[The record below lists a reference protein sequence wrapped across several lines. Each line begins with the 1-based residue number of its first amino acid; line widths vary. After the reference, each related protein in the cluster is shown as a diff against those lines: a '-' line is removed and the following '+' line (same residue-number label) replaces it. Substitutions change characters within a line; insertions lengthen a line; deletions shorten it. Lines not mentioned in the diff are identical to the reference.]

1 MKFELLREE
10 FLKPL
15 QTTIGVVE
23 RRQTMPI
30 LANVLIQIENDAFQ
44 ITGTDLEIEMVARG
58 TCKTI
63 SPGSATVSGRK
74 LLDIVKSLPD
84 GAKLQCALTEDRIAI
99 RTQGSRFSLATLPVS
114 DFPVSRGQDGGVRL
128 MLDQNK
134 LKNLLDLTQFSMA
147 HQDVRYYLNGLLFD
161 LRPGLLR
168 AVATDGHRLS
178 MAETRLDTAGGVT
191 GQQIIIPRKGIL
203 ELQKLLTEGEIELEI
218 TSNQITA
225 SMEGIRFTSKLV
237 DGRFPDYEKVIPP
250 TLPRSLEVDRLELR
264 QSLSRAAILSNE
276 KFRGVRLSLDAH
288 GVTIRAHNAE
298 QEEAEESLAG
308 TYIGEPME
316 IGFNVVYLLEPLAV
330 LRTDTVR
337 LQFSDA
343 NGSCLITA
351 TDSED
356 DSTPNQHVVMPMRL

>member
-30 LANVLIQIENDAFQ
+30 LANVLIQIENDTFQ
-44 ITGTDLEIEMVARG
+44 ITGTDLEIQMIARG

-74 LLDIVKSLPD
+74 LLDIVRSLPD
-84 GAKLQCALTEDRIAI
+84 GAQLQCALVEDRMAI

-114 DFPVSRGQDGGVRL
+114 DFPISQGQDKGVRL
-128 MLDQNK
+128 TLDQGK
-134 LKNLLDLTQFSMA
+134 LKNLLELTQFSMA
-147 HQDVRYYLNGLLFD
+147 HQDVRYYLNGMLFD
-161 LRPGLLR
+161 LRPGLFR
-168 AVATDGHRLS
+168 TVATDGHRLS
-178 MAETRLDTAGGVT
+178 MAETTLIGAGIH
-191 GQQIIIPRKGIL
+191 GQQIIVPRKGIL

-218 TSNQITA
+218 ASNQITA
-225 SMEGIRFTSKLV
+225 SMDGICFTSKLV

-250 TLPRSLEVDRLELR
+250 TLPRSLVVNRLDLR

-288 GVTIRAHNAE
+288 GVTISAHNAE

-308 TYIGEPME
+308 EYIGEPME
-316 IGFNVVYLLEPLAV
+316 IGFNVAYLLEPLAV
-330 LRTDTVR
+330 LSTDTVR
-337 LQFSDA
+337 LKFSDA

-351 TDSED
+351 TDPESN
-356 DSTPNQHVVMPMRL
+356 STPNQHVVMPMRL